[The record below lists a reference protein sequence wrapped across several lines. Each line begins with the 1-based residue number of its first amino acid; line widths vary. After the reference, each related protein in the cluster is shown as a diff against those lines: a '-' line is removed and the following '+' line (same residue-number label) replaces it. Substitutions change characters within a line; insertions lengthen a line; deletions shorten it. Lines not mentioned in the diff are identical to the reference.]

1 MKLHSLLLVAGALLS
16 AGLLDAC
23 DLCAVY
29 NAPLAHG
36 VVEQG
41 FHLALAEQVT
51 RYGTLQEDGKKVS
64 NPAHQWMNSSVSQVA
79 AGVHFNDRLGVQF
92 SVPIIHRSFRR
103 AEGGGIDEGTVSG
116 IGDASFGLNY
126 VLARRDSVNWTVAWE
141 LRGGVKFPTGDSSR
155 LREEAEEDTPVPGQ
169 IETGIHG
176 HDLALGSGSW
186 DAYAGSEIYARY
198 RRWFI
203 TGDVQYAI
211 RTEGDFHY
219 QYANDITWGGGPG
232 YHVIYG
238 EAWTLALQAR
248 VSGEYKEKD
257 EFDGAKA
264 EDTAI
269 TSLFLGPHLSLS
281 WRGQIGAELG
291 VALPVSIDNSALQA
305 VPDWRVYGGFV
316 WRF

>member
-1 MKLHSLLLVAGALLS
+1 MNLRFLFLVACALSS
-16 AGLLDAC
+16 AGSIKAC

-41 FHLALAEQVT
+41 FHLALAEQFT
-51 RYGTLQEDGKKVS
+51 HFGTLQEDGKKVS
-64 NPAHQWMNSSVSQVA
+64 NPADQFMNSSVSQVA

-92 SVPIIHRSFRR
+92 SLPIIHRSFRR
-103 AEGGGIDEGTVSG
+103 AEGGDIDEGTESG
-116 IGDASFGLNY
+116 IGDAAFGLNY
-126 VLARRDSVNWTVAWE
+126 VLVRRDSVGWTLAWE
-141 LRGGVKFPTGDSSR
+141 VRAGAKFPTGDSSR
-155 LREEAEEDTPVPGQ
+155 LREETEEEMPVPGQ
-169 IETGIHG
+169 IESGIHG

-186 DAYAGSEIYARY
+186 DAYVGSEFYARY

-203 TGDVQYAI
+203 TGDAQYAI
-211 RTEGDFHY
+211 RTEGDFNY
-219 QYANDITWGGGPG
+219 QYANDLTWGGGPG
-232 YHVIYG
+232 YHLIYS

-248 VSGEYKEKD
+248 VSGEHKEKD
-257 EFDGAKA
+257 ELDGAQA

-269 TSLFLGPHLSLS
+269 TSVFLGPHLSLS

-291 VALPVSIDNSALQA
+291 AALPVSLDNSALQTM
-305 VPDWRVYGGFV
+305 PDWRVYGGFV

>member
-1 MKLHSLLLVAGALLS
+1 MNLRSLLLAAGALSSVGSLK
-16 AGLLDAC
+16 AC

-41 FHLALAEQVT
+41 FHLALAGQFT
-51 RYGTLQEDGKKVS
+51 HFGTLQEDGKKVS
-64 NPAHQWMNSSVSQVA
+64 NPADQFMNSSVSQVA
-79 AGVHFNDRLGVQF
+79 AGVHFNDRFGIQF
-92 SVPIIHRSFRR
+92 SLPIIHRSFRR
-103 AEGGGIDEGTVSG
+103 AEDGGIDEGTESG

-126 VLARRDSVNWTVAWE
+126 VLVRRDSVNWTLAWE

-155 LREEAEEDTPVPGQ
+155 LREETEEETPVPGQ
-169 IETGIHG
+169 IESGIHG

-186 DAYAGSEIYARY
+186 DAYVGSEVYGRY

-219 QYANDITWGGGPG
+219 QYANDLMWSGGPG
-232 YHVIYG
+232 FYVIYG

-257 EFDGAKA
+257 ELDGVKA

-269 TSLFLGPHLSLS
+269 TSVFLGPHLSLS
-281 WRGQIGAELG
+281 WRGKIGAELG
-291 VALPVSIDNSALQA
+291 AALPVSLENSALQA
-305 VPDWRVYGGFV
+305 VPDWRLYGGFV

>member
-1 MKLHSLLLVAGALLS
+1 MNLRSLFLVAGGVS
-16 AGLLDAC
+16 AAGSLAAC
-23 DLCAVY
+23 DMCAVY

-36 VVEQG
+36 VVDQG
-41 FHLALAEQVT
+41 FHLALAEQFT
-51 RYGTLQEDGKKVS
+51 RFGTLQEDGKKVA
-64 NPAHQWMNSSVSQVA
+64 NPAHQRMDSSVSQVA
-79 AGVHFNDRLGVQF
+79 AGVHFNDRFGVQF
-92 SVPIIHRSFRR
+92 SLPIIHRSFRR
-103 AEGGGIDEGTVSG
+103 AEGGGIDEGTESG
-116 IGDASFGLNY
+116 IGDAAFGLNY
-126 VLARRDSVNWTVAWE
+126 VLARRDSVNWTLAWE

-155 LREEAEEDTPVPGQ
+155 LREETEEETPVPGQ
-169 IETGIHG
+169 IESGIHG

-186 DAYAGSEIYARY
+186 DAYVGSEVYARY

-211 RTEGDFHY
+211 RTEGDFNY
-219 QYANDITWGGGPG
+219 QYANDLTWGGGPG
-232 YHVIYG
+232 FYVIYG

-269 TSLFLGPHLSLS
+269 TSVFLGPHLSLS

-291 VALPVSIDNSALQA
+291 AALPVSIANSALQA